1 MVLQTFLLLDLW
13 SKGRGLGVVALVC
26 IKSAS
31 KIYYIEIYTRFDI
44 LTVSCIV
51 NLMQF
56 FVVYAAK
63 KTI

>member
-1 MVLQTFLLLDLW
+1 MCTLIPLPKLN
-13 SKGRGLGVVALVC
+13 SPMYVVAEAIVQVLAKKVLV
-26 IKSAS
+26 
-31 KIYYIEIYTRFDI
+31 IYPSRFDI

-56 FVVYAAK
+56 FVVYAAN

>member
-1 MVLQTFLLLDLW
+1 MYTYPPTQVEQ
-13 SKGRGLGVVALVC
+13 SYVVAEAIVQVLAKKVLV
-26 IKSAS
+26 
-31 KIYYIEIYTRFDI
+31 IYPSRFDI

-56 FVVYAAK
+56 FVVYAAN